1 MRVAVKRVSKG
12 GVNVGLLHN
21 EIAIWRMMDH
31 PHLLKLLDVHET
43 EAEMILVT
51 EARRD
56 PPRSAEIRRDDSSR
70 QSQLMEGG
78 DLFMRLSAV
87 KAFTEREAAKL
98 ALQVVSAVAYLH
110 ESGVV
115 HCDLKPSNILVRA
128 APGADAPAG
137 APAAAPAGGESSG
150 TSASPVS
157 SPRDA
162 LASPMSASNRRSC
175 RPSLVPEGDALEVR
189 THAHTCGCVIWASSA
204 RGVSAGAY
212 R

>member
-1 MRVAVKRVSKG
+1 
-12 GVNVGLLHN
+12 
-21 EIAIWRMMDH
+21 
-31 PHLLKLLDVHET
+31 
-43 EAEMILVT
+43 
-51 EARRD
+51 
-56 PPRSAEIRRDDSSR
+56 
-70 QSQLMEGG
+70 MEGG

-157 SPRDA
+157 SPRGA
-162 LASPMSASNRRSC
+162 LASPRSASNRRSR
-175 RPSLVPEGDALEVR
+175 RPSLVPAGDALEGR
-189 THAHTCGCVIWASSA
+189 THSHTCGCVIWVSSA
-204 RGVSAGAY
+204 RDVSAGAY